1 MSDDYIG
8 RPPRGRRSRRPGRID
23 RLQPKTRSFE
33 SPAQQS
39 RRTGKRDF
47 GERRRRAMRL
57 RRRLVVSG
65 VVLGV
70 VLLVGLA
77 AGLLFISGINDR
89 LQARMTT
96 DDRAVELLQ
105 ESKTIERD
113 DPFYALM
120 IGVDSRQDG
129 ERARADTIIVAR
141 IDPKQQSA
149 VLISIPRDTYVEI
162 PGHGKKKINAATA
175 YGGASLAIETVR
187 DFTGLPISHYIEIDF
202 AGFKE
207 VVDAV
212 GGVTVSVPSRVNDLE
227 AASYVRSAAVI
238 EAGEQHL
245 DGEKALTFVRT
256 RDFPTGDLQRIE
268 NQQVFLR
275 ALLNEFF
282 KAQNALRIPSM
293 ANAVAQQVTTDMSVG
308 ELVGLANQMRGMQG
322 SAFQT
327 VTMPGAPKR
336 IGNGSYIVA
345 DEEAFA
351 AILERVKAGQPLETA
366 EEAAGTE
373 VAPEQVSVAVRNG
386 AGISGVA
393 NDAAARLRAG
403 RYNVAD
409 VGNMNQFVYDETL
422 VVYKDED
429 EPLAQMVLDTIG
441 QGRVLHYRGMYA
453 FDTDV
458 LVVVGKDWQL
468 GRTPASRGATQE

>member
-8 RPPRGRRSRRPGRID
+8 RPPRGRRARRPGRID
-23 RLQPKTRSFE
+23 RLQPKTQSFE
-33 SPAQQS
+33 SPAEQS
-39 RRTGKRDF
+39 RRTGKRDY
-47 GERRRRAMRL
+47 GERRRRAIRF
-57 RRRLVVSG
+57 RRRLIVSG
-65 VVLGV
+65 VALGV

-77 AGLLFISGINDR
+77 AGLLFITGLNER

-96 DDRAVELLQ
+96 DERAVELLQ
-105 ESKTIERD
+105 ENKTAERD

-120 IGVDSRQDG
+120 IGVDSRQEG

-141 IDPKQQSA
+141 IDPVQQSA

-162 PGHGKKKINAATA
+162 PGHGKTKINAATA
-175 YGGASLAIETVR
+175 YGGASLAIETVS
-187 DFTGLPISHYIEIDF
+187 DFTGLPISHYIEVDF
-202 AGFKE
+202 TGFKE

-212 GGVTVSVPSRVNDLE
+212 GGVTVNVPSRVNDME
-227 AASYVRSAAVI
+227 AASYVRSASVI
-238 EAGEQHL
+238 EAGEQRL
-245 DGEKALTFVRT
+245 DGAKALTFVRT
-256 RDFPTGDLQRIE
+256 RNFPTGDLQRIE

-282 KAQNALRIPSM
+282 KAQNALRIPFM

-322 SAFQT
+322 SALQT

-336 IGNGSYIVA
+336 IGNGSFIVA

-351 AILERVKAGQPLETA
+351 AILARVKAGQPLEDPASAPT
-366 EEAAGTE
+366 TQ
-373 VAPEQVSVAVRNG
+373 VAPEEISVAVRNG
-386 AGISGVA
+386 AGIAGVA
-393 NDAAARLRAG
+393 NDAATRLRAG

-422 VVYKDED
+422 VVYKGEN
-429 EPLAQMVLDTIG
+429 ERLAQMVLDTIG

-453 FDTDV
+453 FNTDV
-458 LVVVGKDWQL
+458 LVVVGKDWQMR
-468 GRTPASRGATQE
+468 RTPASRGATQD